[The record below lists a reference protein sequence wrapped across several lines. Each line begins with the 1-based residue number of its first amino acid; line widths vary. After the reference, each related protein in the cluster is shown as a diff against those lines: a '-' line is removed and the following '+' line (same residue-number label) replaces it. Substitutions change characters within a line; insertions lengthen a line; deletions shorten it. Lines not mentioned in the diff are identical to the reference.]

1 MSTRTSSA
9 DGRQAAPFLAA
20 RCTRWRQH
28 PAKWTSGCFPLT
40 KEMTPFFQP
49 VITLALSQPKEMQL
63 PQGICWE
70 ANSWSTKLKI
80 FSPVAE
86 PSHARTANSSELTMR
101 WCWMRTTRGNNF
113 LSPLSLLPSVA
124 MLNGKCCI
132 SWTRLNVCK
141 ADNSFVIA
149 VAFWRQHL
157 MSFAIL
163 ESGQITLIAFV
174 RVSAAA
180 NGKLCSTKNSQIR
193 ASDHVTSSSSRCFVR
208 KPCRVDCFP
217 LALSNCSCLALFI
230 CLKQSFLPPCAQQK
244 SVSQT
249 VHRT

>member
-80 FSPVAE
+80 VSPVAE
-86 PSHARTANSSELTMR
+86 PSHARTANSSELTMP

-132 SWTRLNVCK
+132 RCARLNICK

-149 VAFWRQHL
+149 VAFWWQHL
-157 MSFAIL
+157 MSFAIWSL
-163 ESGQITLIAFV
+163 DRLLWLPLWEYQLLQMANYVLPKIRRSEPLT
-174 RVSAAA
+174 VSLLAHHAA
-180 NGKLCSTKNSQIR
+180 L
-193 ASDHVTSSSSRCFVR
+193 
-208 KPCRVDCFP
+208 
-217 LALSNCSCLALFI
+217 
-230 CLKQSFLPPCAQQK
+230 
-244 SVSQT
+244 
-249 VHRT
+249 